1 MGADAIAGGAAGGV
15 GDLKSSARQERPRQ
29 RAVAAAKGLA
39 RVDLAL
45 LTPLAGQT
53 VPTGE
58 RSRCKGLILRQ
69 VKRRLADCVSLA
81 NFAFCAETSRLCGRS
96 SCAQYCPRSRH
107 AFLQRLLRRTTSVH
121 WQSEFRENRN
131 HHETILEGLP
141 RNCGPTDRTPNF
153 PEDWKRRE
161 GGLQSLPRNC
171 VLETEGLCPDC
182 ARIKAQIRLGFPDAV
197 RRTML
202 TSAEC
207 WQFGCLCAACSRA
220 TIDHHP
226 LYLSDPT
233 PADRRGIHLH
243 PRCHELW
250 LEAVNG
256 QPAARTRF

>member
-1 MGADAIAGGAAGGV
+1 VAGGAAGGVGGV

-81 NFAFCAETSRLCGRS
+81 NFPFCAETSRLCGRS

-153 PEDWKRRE
+153 PEDGKHRE
-161 GGLQSLPRNC
+161 RGLQSLPRNC
-171 VLETEGLCPDC
+171 RASDRGPMP
-182 ARIKAQIRLGFPDAV
+182 RL
-197 RRTML
+197 RSNQ
-202 TSAEC
+202 SA
-207 WQFGCLCAACSRA
+207 
-220 TIDHHP
+220 DP
-226 LYLSDPT
+226 LALPRCR
-233 PADRRGIHLH
+233 PADDGDFSGVSAVWLSMRRMR
-243 PRCHELW
+243 PR
-250 LEAVNG
+250 NY
-256 QPAARTRF
+256 